1 MRFSWGG
8 DRAFEI
14 YLREIEDFPPLTR
27 EEERELLEKAKKGDR
42 ESIARLVYAHLR
54 FVVHIAS
61 KYQGYGVPVSDLVNE
76 GNLGLLKAIEHFDLS
91 RKVRFLSYA
100 IWWVKQSI
108 FRALDMQS
116 STVRITPE
124 KRARLKEV
132 LETER
137 RLVHETGFSPSI
149 YEVAEEMGL
158 SPEDVAEARLLAKR
172 DVSLDMPVGKE
183 DKDTTL
189 GEVLEQAAL
198 PSPAETYEV
207 EEMREILLRLLH
219 RLDKKER
226 NILVNYYG
234 LEGQEPKTLEEI
246 GDMFNISRERVRQI
260 KDRAIEKLRRWHSED
275 LRDFVEE
282 EGGAP

>member
-8 DRAFEI
+8 DRAFDI
-14 YLREIEDFPPLTR
+14 YLKEIEDFPRLSR

-42 ESIARLVYAHLR
+42 EATAKLVYSHLR
-54 FVVHIAS
+54 FVVHTAS
-61 KYQGYGVPVSDLVNE
+61 KYQGYGVPISDLVNE

-91 RKVRFLSYA
+91 KNVRFLSYA
-100 IWWVKQSI
+100 IWWIKQSI
-108 FRALDMQS
+108 FKALDMHS

-132 LETER
+132 LETEK
-137 RLVHETGFSPSI
+137 RLVHETGFPPSI

-158 SPEDVAEARLLAKR
+158 SPEDIAEARLLARR
-172 DVSLDMPVGKE
+172 DVSLDMPVGKDE
-183 DKDTTL
+183 KDTTL
-189 GEVLEQAAL
+189 GDVLEQAAL
-198 PSPAETYEV
+198 PSPAETYEA

-234 LEGQEPKTLEEI
+234 LEGLEPKTLEEI
-246 GDMFNISRERVRQI
+246 GEMFNISRERVRQI
-260 KDRAIEKLRRWHSED
+260 KDRAIEKLRKWHSDD
-275 LRDFVEE
+275 LRDFIEE
-282 EGGAP
+282 EGEAS